1 MTMTPIILDRAP
13 STRALIGRLQAGTSP
28 KIRYTPPVLANPK
41 NVAKLHLYIRLAGTM
56 YIRCIYGF
64 SAGKPPNIRCTY
76 TVLAKFMCGL
86 ITHVY
91 LVQVPLVHMEHAALH
106 TVLAKF
112 MCGLITHVYLVQV
125 PLVHM
130 EHAALH
136 TVLAKLMCGLITHV
150 YLVQVSLVH
159 MEHAALHDLLRR
171 LKSKLDLLAARHGEE
186 AGMPLLCESLAHYG
200 WACGTAVKQPLARY
214 GWACGTAVKLSLL
227 YVYNHA
233 YKYAAL
239 CMRLLWAKV

>member
-1 MTMTPIILDRAP
+1 MCCTMTMTPIILDRAP

-76 TVLAKFMCGL
+76 
-86 ITHVY
+86 
-91 LVQVPLVHMEHAALH
+91 

-239 CMRLLWAKV
+239 CMRLL

>member
-76 TVLAKFMCGL
+76 
-86 ITHVY
+86 
-91 LVQVPLVHMEHAALH
+91 

-239 CMRLLWAKV
+239 CMRLL